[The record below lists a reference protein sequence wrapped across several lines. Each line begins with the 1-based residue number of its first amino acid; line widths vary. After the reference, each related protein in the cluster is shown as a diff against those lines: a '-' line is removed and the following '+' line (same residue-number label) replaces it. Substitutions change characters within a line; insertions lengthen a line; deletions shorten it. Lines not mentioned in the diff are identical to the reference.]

1 MGLLDKAEQR
11 IEGAVSSLFSKLSRA
26 ELQPVEITQAIRSA
40 MDLAAKADSVGS
52 TVVPHRYLLLVHT
65 TDAQKITPSML
76 SAIRAEVSKYAS
88 SRQYRLVD
96 SIEINLSADDKIGK
110 GRIRVGSQPV
120 DTSVAWRPVLSV
132 GDAEYELK
140 LGTSTVGRDEKA
152 DICIDDRGLSRI
164 HFEIAWN
171 GEVAAIRDLQ
181 STNGTF
187 LDGARVNELVL
198 ISGSTIAAGRTEFPF
213 QLLALAGEASE

>member
-26 ELQPVEITQAIRSA
+26 ELQPVEITQAVRSA

-52 TVVPHRYLLLVHT
+52 TVVPHRYLLVVHSS
-65 TDAQKITPSML
+65 DAQKITSSML
-76 SAIRAEVSKYAS
+76 SAIRSEIAKYAA
-88 SRQYRLVD
+88 SRQYRLAD
-96 SIEINLSADDKIGK
+96 SIDLTVSADDKISK

-120 DTSVAWRPVLSV
+120 DTSVAWRPVLTI
-132 GDAEYELK
+132 GDTEYELK
-140 LGTSTVGRDEKA
+140 VGTSTVGRDEKA
-152 DICIDDRGLSRI
+152 DICVDDRGLSRI

-198 ISGSTIAAGRTEFPF
+198 ISGSTISAGRTEFHF
-213 QLLALAGEASE
+213 QLLALAGESSE

>member
-26 ELQPVEITQAIRSA
+26 ELQPVEISQAVRSA

-52 TVVPHRYLLLVHT
+52 TVVPHRYLLVVHSS
-65 TDAQKITPSML
+65 DAQKITSSML
-76 SAIRAEVSKYAS
+76 SAIRSEIAKYAS

-96 SIEINLSADDKIGK
+96 SIDLTVSADDKISK

-120 DTSVAWRPVLSV
+120 DTSVAWRPVLTI
-132 GDAEYELK
+132 GDKEYELTV
-140 LGTSTVGRDEKA
+140 GTSTVGRDEKA
-152 DICIDDRGLSRI
+152 DICVDDRGLSRI

-198 ISGSTIAAGRTEFPF
+198 ISGSTISAGRTEFHF
-213 QLLALAGEASE
+213 QLLALAGESSE

>member
-26 ELQPVEITQAIRSA
+26 ELQPVEITQAVRSA

-52 TVVPHRYLLLVHT
+52 TVVPHRYLLVVHSS
-65 TDAQKITPSML
+65 DAQKITSSML
-76 SAIRAEVSKYAS
+76 SAIRSEIAKYAA
-88 SRQYRLVD
+88 SRQYRLAD
-96 SIEINLSADDKIGK
+96 SIDLTVSADDKISK

-120 DTSVAWRPVLSV
+120 DTSVAWRPVLTI
-132 GDAEYELK
+132 GDKEYELK
-140 LGTSTVGRDEKA
+140 VGTSTVGRDEKA
-152 DICIDDRGLSRI
+152 DICVDDRGLSRI

-198 ISGSTIAAGRTEFPF
+198 ISGSTISAGRTEFHF
-213 QLLALAGEASE
+213 QLLALAGESSE

>member
-40 MDLAAKADSVGS
+40 MDLAAKADSSGS
-52 TVVPHRYLLLVHT
+52 TVVPHHYLLLVHSS
-65 TDAQKITPSML
+65 DAQKITPAML
-76 SAIRAEVSKYAS
+76 SAIRSEVSKYAS

-96 SIEINLSADDKIGK
+96 GIDLSLSADDKIAK
-110 GRIRVGSQPV
+110 GRIRVGSKPV
-120 DTSVAWRPVLSV
+120 DTSVSWKPVLTI
-132 GDAEYELK
+132 GDKDYELK
-140 LGTSTVGRDEKA
+140 VGTSSVGRDEKA
-152 DICIDDRGLSRI
+152 DICVDDRGLSRI

-187 LDGARVNELVL
+187 LDGTRVNELVL
-198 ISGSTIAAGRTEFPF
+198 LSGSTISAGRTEFYF
-213 QLLALAGEASE
+213 QLLALAGETSE